1 LNVIIIVDVIELH
14 DINLYMCGYIQYKD
28 NIHGHA
34 SRRTTMEASRKVDY
48 MDMHVG
54 GQWRQ
59 VGR

>member
-1 LNVIIIVDVIELH
+1 MDVIELH